1 MDNASNNPQLKIEN
15 DPNNIKTSEEID
27 KKEIVENK
35 ENELDKLPSEEIELK
50 DHYSIDDISYSQFEK
65 GSDEENSV
73 LSQKKLKINEI
84 ALAIK
89 ENDLEKLKSLLS
101 QKKSLINKKTLD
113 GFSFIQYA
121 ALNGAINSFNY
132 LLSLKVKTDEDI
144 EGFHLIHL
152 SLMKCIFKK
161 YLNKCL
167 GMFAFIFQNLPE
179 QKSKVD
185 RLGRSYLHL
194 IFEYNIVEALDYIN
208 VPIEDLFLEDNNGE
222 YAINYIYL
230 YNAENCFWKVAKDPK
245 FLHDIY
251 ITVRQKY
258 KANKSIYFSK
268 EEKFLENLFLYQ
280 NYKVI
285 ATIVMNC
292 TSFNKEILYDLF
304 SIHNTYSELLNEK
317 TLEFEKN
324 DIKDMLSN
332 IKYIYDNLCS
342 KEIVD
347 KDFKFQFPK
356 NKHIQKTAIVYNK
369 NCINHIRLP
378 DNSIIKH
385 MNKKKKL
392 YENSDRLS
400 CLINEDDGIIMNDKI
415 FNVESRENNTL
426 FPQAFIFEETD
437 RKSCLNDILKCH
449 DIKYI
454 KALKY
459 KSDHIKK
466 IKKNLDKN
474 KIPKFWENLDLDLI
488 EHNYFLNDDINNDNT
503 EDSSNLYEYEK
514 IDIDTFINHYS
525 FENIFNTTG
534 CIFSAIDLV
543 MEEKAINAF
552 ALVRPPGHHSGYY
565 GPVENQ
571 YETSNGFCIVNN
583 IAIGAAYTKYKYKDL
598 IQKIAIVDI
607 DVHHGNGTEEII
619 ELLNYKDFS
628 KPFKY
633 EKIGGVNISEKQNIN
648 WLDFD
653 DSKNVLFI
661 STHIYDKNNPDKFY
675 PYSGSEE
682 KNTKKDSDIYPGG
695 IYNIP
700 FEYKENYPYE
710 YRNILRSKVIP
721 RLYKFKPDIIFVS
734 AGFDGHKLEKI
745 NQNHMLLQEND
756 YGYIAQQLQF
766 VANKFSKGRMIAVL
780 EGGYNINTGVIS
792 PFAQSVMSFIRY
804 MNIGINIYH
813 CTDVK
818 LTSHKRKQVFA
829 EDMEIYNMNVKEK
842 EEEEVKPRRSERLKQ
857 MEEEKDVEDKK
868 EEINENN
875 IIENGGNYNNNAQGN
890 IANGNNTNINR
901 EINEVNGNGQNI
913 NRENIINTNDN
924 IENGQKENQNNI
936 DINNANNIENNLNE
950 NNNNMMNIEN
960 NLSKNDNENIKENK
974 EPTIN
979 KDDKEIKNDS
989 NKDNSEPKD
998 ETNNNDNKNNK
1009 DKNGK

>member
-1 MDNASNNPQLKIEN
+1 MDNTNNNPQLKPEN
-15 DPNNIKTSEEID
+15 VPHNIKTSEEKD
-27 KKEIVENK
+27 KKEDIEKNEK
-35 ENELDKLPSEEIELK
+35 EIDIPQSDEIELK

-65 GSDEENSV
+65 GSDDENSV

-89 ENDLEKLKSLLS
+89 ENDLEKLKNLLS
-101 QKKSLINKKTLD
+101 GKKSLINKKTLD
-113 GFSFIQYA
+113 GFSYIQYA
-121 ALNGAINSFNY
+121 ALNGAINCFNY

-152 SLMKCIFKK
+152 SLIKCIFKK

-185 RLGRSYLHL
+185 RLGRSYLHI

-251 ITVRQKY
+251 ITIRQKY
-258 KANKSIYFSK
+258 KDNKSIYFSK

-292 TSFNKEILYDLF
+292 SSFNKEIIYDLYC
-304 SIHNTYSELLNEK
+304 IYNTYSELYNEK
-317 TLEFEKN
+317 TLDIEKN
-324 DIKDMLSN
+324 DIKDMLTN
-332 IKYIYDNLCS
+332 IKYIYDNLSS

-347 KDFKFQFPK
+347 QDFKFQFPK
-356 NKHIQKTAIVYNK
+356 NKLSQKTAIVYNK
-369 NCINHIRLP
+369 NCINHIKLP
-378 DNSIIKH
+378 DNNVIKH
-385 MNKKKKL
+385 MNKRKKL

-415 FNVESRENNTL
+415 FNAETRDNNSM
-426 FPQAFIFEETD
+426 FPQTFIFEETD

-449 DIKYI
+449 NIKYI

-474 KIPKFWENLDLDLI
+474 KAPKFWENLDIDLI
-488 EHNYFLNDDINNDNT
+488 EHNYFLNDDNNNETT
-503 EDSSNLYEYEK
+503 EDSINLYDYEK

-534 CIFSAIDLV
+534 CIFRAIDLV
-543 MEEKAINAF
+543 MDEHAINAF

-583 IAIGAAYTKYKYKDL
+583 IAIGAAYTKYKYKEH

-653 DSKNVLFI
+653 DAKNVLFI

-710 YRNILRSKVIP
+710 YKNILRSKIIP

-756 YGYIAQQLQF
+756 YGYIAQQLQL
-766 VANKFSKGRMIAVL
+766 VANKFCKGRMIAVL

-804 MNIGINIYH
+804 MNIAINIYH

-818 LTSHKRKQVFA
+818 LTSHKRKQVFN

-842 EEEEVKPRRSERLKQ
+842 EEEEVKPRRSERIKQ
-857 MEEEKDVEDKK
+857 MEEEKEKDIEDKK

-875 IIENGGNYNNNAQGN
+875 IIENGGNYNINEQGN
-890 IANGNNTNINR
+890 IHNGNNSNINQ
-901 EINEVNGNGQNI
+901 EINEINDNGKNI
-913 NRENIINTNDN
+913 NTEININT
-924 IENGQKENQNNI
+924 KNNI
-936 DINNANNIENNLNE
+936 DNAKKDIQNIIGINNLEKNKNE
-950 NNNNMMNIEN
+950 SNNNMMNIEN
-960 NLSKNDNENIKENK
+960 NINNNDND
-974 EPTIN
+974 N
-979 KDDKEIKNDS
+979 KDPKIHIDNKEIKNDV
-989 NKDNSEPKD
+989 NKDNLDVKD
-998 ETNNNDNKNNK
+998 ETNNNIDNKNNK

>member
-1 MDNASNNPQLKIEN
+1 MNNTSNNPELKTEN
-15 DPNNIKTSEEID
+15 DPQNIKISEEKD
-27 KKEIVENK
+27 KNEVVENK
-35 ENELDKLPSEEIELK
+35 EKELDIPHSDDFELK

-65 GSDEENSV
+65 GSDEENSI
-73 LSQKKLKINEI
+73 LSHKKQKINEI

-89 ENDLEKLKSLLS
+89 ENEVEKLKTLLS

-121 ALNGAINSFNY
+121 ALNGSIHCFNY
-132 LLSLKVKTDEDI
+132 LFSLKVKTDEDI

-161 YLNKCL
+161 YLNNCL
-167 GMFAFIFQNLPE
+167 GMFAFIFKNLPE

-194 IFEYNIVEALDYIN
+194 IFEYNIAEALDYIN

-230 YNAENCFWKVAKDPK
+230 YNTENCFWKVAKDPK
-245 FLHDIY
+245 FLHAIY
-251 ITVRQKY
+251 TTVRQKC
-258 KANKSIYFSK
+258 KDNKSIYFSK

-280 NYKVI
+280 NYKEI

-292 TSFNKEILYDLF
+292 SSFNKEILLDL
-304 SIHNTYSELLNEK
+304 IAIYNTYSELYNEK
-317 TLEFEKN
+317 TLDIEKN
-324 DIKDMLSN
+324 DIEDMLSN
-332 IKYIYDNLCS
+332 VKYIYNNLNN
-342 KEIVD
+342 KEVVD
-347 KDFKFQFPK
+347 QDFKFQFPK
-356 NKHIQKTAIVYNK
+356 NKRQQKTAIVYNK
-369 NCINHIRLP
+369 NCINHIKLP

-415 FNVESRENNTL
+415 FNT
-426 FPQAFIFEETD
+426 QTFIFVETD

-466 IKKNLDKN
+466 IKQNLDKN
-474 KIPKFWENLDLDLI
+474 KTPKFWENLDLDLI
-488 EHNYFLNDDINNDNT
+488 EHNYFLNDDSNNDNT
-503 EDSSNLYEYEK
+503 EDSNNLYDYEK

-534 CIFSAIDLV
+534 CIFSAIDIV
-543 MEEKAINAF
+543 MEESAINAF
-552 ALVRPPGHHSGYY
+552 ALIRPPGHHSGYY

-583 IAIGAAYTKYKYKDL
+583 IAIGAAYTKYKYRDL
-598 IQKIAIVDI
+598 IKKIAIVDI

-619 ELLNYKDFS
+619 ELLNYKEFS

-633 EKIGGVNISEKQNIN
+633 EKIGGVNISEKHNIN

-653 DSKNVLFI
+653 DAKNVLFI

-682 KNTKKDSDIYPGG
+682 KNTKKDSEIYPGG

-710 YRNILRSKVIP
+710 YKNILRSKIIP

-766 VANKFSKGRMIAVL
+766 VANKFCKGRMISVL

-792 PFAQSVMSFIRY
+792 PFAQSVMSFIRN
-804 MNIGINIYH
+804 MNIGINKYN

-818 LTSHKRKQVFA
+818 LTNHKRKLA
-829 EDMEIYNMNVKEK
+829 YNEDMEIYNMNVKEK
-842 EEEEVKPRRSERLKQ
+842 EEEVKPRRSGRLKQ
-857 MEEEKDVEDKK
+857 MEEEKDIDNLK
-868 EEINENN
+868 EEIKENSN
-875 IIENGGNYNNNAQGN
+875 IENGGNYNINGQENAV
-890 IANGNNTNINR
+890 NGNNSNINL
-901 EINEVNGNGQNI
+901 EINEINEKENNI
-913 NRENIINTNDN
+913 NKENINNTNDIADN
-924 IENGQKENQNNI
+924 DKKENENKNKDNNVIENHKDENKN
-936 DINNANNIENNLNE
+936 DI
-950 NNNNMMNIEN
+950 MNIEN
-960 NLSKNDNENIKENK
+960 NMDNNNHDHINDNKDNK
-974 EPTIN
+974 AT
-979 KDDKEIKNDS
+979 KDDKDIKNDV
-989 NKDNSEPKD
+989 NKDNPDIKD
-998 ETNNNDNKNNK
+998 ETKNNDNKNNK

>member
-1 MDNASNNPQLKIEN
+1 MDNTNNNPQLKPEN
-15 DPNNIKTSEEID
+15 DPNNIITTEEKD
-27 KKEIVENK
+27 KKEVIENK
-35 ENELDKLPSEEIELK
+35 EKELDIPQSDEIELK

-89 ENDLEKLKSLLS
+89 ENDLEKLKGLLS
-101 QKKSLINKKTLD
+101 GKKSLINKKTLD
-113 GFSFIQYA
+113 GFSYIQYA
-121 ALNGAINSFNY
+121 ALNGAINCFNY
-132 LLSLKVKTDEDI
+132 LLSLKVKTEEDI
-144 EGFHLIHL
+144 DGFHLIHL
-152 SLMKCIFKK
+152 SLMKCIFKR

-230 YNAENCFWKVAKDPK
+230 FNAENCFWKVAKDPK

-258 KANKSIYFSK
+258 KDNKSIYFSK

-292 TSFNKEILYDLF
+292 ASFNKEIICDLYNIYKSYL
-304 SIHNTYSELLNEK
+304 ELYNEK
-317 TLEFEKN
+317 TIDIDNN
-324 DIKDMLSN
+324 DIKDMLTN
-332 IKYIYDNLCS
+332 IKYIYDNLNS
-342 KEIVD
+342 KEIVEQ
-347 KDFKFQFPK
+347 DFKFQFPK
-356 NKHIQKTAIVYNK
+356 NKLSQKTAIVYNK
-369 NCINHIRLP
+369 NCINHIKLP
-378 DNSIIKH
+378 DNDVVKH
-385 MNKKKKL
+385 MKKRKKL
-392 YENSDRLS
+392 FENSDRLS

-415 FNVESRENNTL
+415 FNVESMENNSL
-426 FPQAFIFEETD
+426 FPQTYIFDETD

-449 DIKYI
+449 NIKYI

-474 KIPKFWENLDLDLI
+474 KAPKFWENLDIDLI
-488 EHNYFLNDDINNDNT
+488 EHNYFLNDDNNNETT
-503 EDSSNLYEYEK
+503 EDSINLYDYEK

-534 CIFSAIDLV
+534 CIFRAIDLV
-543 MEEKAINAF
+543 MDEHAINAF

-583 IAIGAAYTKYKYKDL
+583 IAIGAAYTKYKYKDI

-653 DSKNVLFI
+653 DAKNVLFI

-682 KNTKKDSDIYPGG
+682 KNTKKDSEIYPGG

-710 YRNILRSKVIP
+710 YKNILRSKIIP

-766 VANKFSKGRMIAVL
+766 VANKFCKGRMIAVL

-818 LTSHKRKQVFA
+818 LTSHKRKQVFN

-842 EEEEVKPRRSERLKQ
+842 EEEAKPRRSERLKQ
-857 MEEEKDVEDKK
+857 MEEEKEKNIEDKK
-868 EEINENN
+868 EEINGNN
-875 IIENGGNYNNNAQGN
+875 IIENGGNYNINEQGN
-890 IANGNNTNINR
+890 IPNEINGNINQEINMINENIKRENNINTSSNIDKGKK
-901 EINEVNGNGQNI
+901 EIQNI
-913 NRENIINTNDN
+913 
-924 IENGQKENQNNI
+924 I
-936 DINNANNIENNLNE
+936 DIKNLENNKNE

-960 NLSKNDNENIKENK
+960 NLNNNNNDNTNDNK
-974 EPTIN
+974 EPKMN
-979 KDDKEIKNDS
+979 NDNKEIKNDA
-989 NKDNSEPKD
+989 NKDNSDVKD
-998 ETNNNDNKNNK
+998 EANNNDNKNNK

>member
-960 NLSKNDNENIKENK
+960 NLRKNDNENIKENK